1 MNKKYIQELL
11 HFLFDEREKIEA
23 TGHSRMMDPDLIKTH
38 EFICDQIQGLHR
50 KIFEDEC
57 QQFSERLAEVY
68 GVNTKQLDS
77 INQSTYNHKE
87 CSER

>member
-1 MNKKYIQELL
+1 VRLFCVHVCSVRILIFRGAL

-50 KIFEDEC
+50 KIFEDEY
-57 QQFSERLAEVY
+57 QQFSERLAEVFDY
-68 GVNTKQLDS
+68 SSEATKRDEQ
-77 INQSTYNHKE
+77 
-87 CSER
+87 